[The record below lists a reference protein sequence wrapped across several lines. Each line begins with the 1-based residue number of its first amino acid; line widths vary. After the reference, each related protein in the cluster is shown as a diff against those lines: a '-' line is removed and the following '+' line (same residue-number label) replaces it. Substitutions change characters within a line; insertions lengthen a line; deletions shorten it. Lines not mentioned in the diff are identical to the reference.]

1 MTRTACPLPVIPGL
15 SAGTRGVSA
24 SAPLPHPHPTA
35 RLKKGVC
42 VQPAHM
48 AAKRK
53 MQESAEFAKCV
64 QREANVDLTYV
75 NVF

>member
-1 MTRTACPLPVIPGL
+1 M
-15 SAGTRGVSA
+15 
-24 SAPLPHPHPTA
+24 
-35 RLKKGVC
+35 C

>member
-1 MTRTACPLPVIPGL
+1 MHRRPTPQP
-15 SAGTRGVSA
+15 
-24 SAPLPHPHPTA
+24 APQAPQ
-35 RLKKGVC
+35 RRVC

>member
-1 MTRTACPLPVIPGL
+1 MAYLPPLL
-15 SAGTRGVSA
+15 S
-24 SAPLPHPHPTA
+24 PTPPPP
-35 RLKKGVC
+35 RLKKGAC